1 MKENEKKQ
9 EMDFRSRTSLFIGCF
24 CILGLVF
31 RILNLTIL
39 CAAAWGLAL
48 LSGILFLVLHAVK
61 RHRESGDDRNHSG
74 SGHRK

>member
-9 EMDFRSRTSLFIGCF
+9 EMDLRSKTSLFIGCF

-31 RILNLTIL
+31 RILNLIIL

-48 LSGILFLVLHAVK
+48 LSGILFLILHTVK
-61 RHRESGDDRNHSG
+61 RRQENGKGRNHSG
-74 SGHRK
+74 SGDRK